1 MSKSMKEKLI
11 DNLGLKVIALL
22 FAVVLWLLVVNINDP
37 IESRTFSNIKVN
49 VLHEEIIENQAKT
62 WQVLDNTNNVTVVV
76 KGKRSILERMRSEDI
91 SAYADIKEMM
101 LENMVPIEVSVK
113 GFEGEYR
120 EAYASPKNMQIKI
133 ENSKKAEFPITVV
146 TTGEV
151 QDGYAL
157 GSTEA
162 NPKMISV
169 AGPQSLVGRIERA
182 VARVDVSGLAE
193 DTTLDATFLLY
204 DAAGNE
210 INQDLLSNT
219 IGVEGL
225 KVKVSL
231 LKTAAIPLEFDD
243 SEIRVSKGH
252 VYTKLECEP
261 ESVEVVGQ
269 ESDLEN
275 LSSIK
280 IPAGA
285 IDVGEISEKTE
296 VPVDITPYLPEDI
309 KLVDENANIVVVT
322 ILVDKVN
329 AKIINLPVE
338 SIVRDNA
345 PEGFKVGYGD
355 TKEIAL
361 AFTSEEQ
368 SRLNELTVDDLKDK
382 VRVDL
387 RGITQEGTY
396 TLKLQVTPPEGCEL
410 EEEVEITLTLT
421 KK

>member
-1 MSKSMKEKLI
+1 MDRSVKEKLI
-11 DNLGLKVIALL
+11 NNLGLKVIALL

-37 IESRTFSNIKVN
+37 VESRTFSNIKVS

-62 WQVLDNTNNVTVVV
+62 WQVLDDSDNVTVVV
-76 KGKRSILERMRSEDI
+76 KGKRSVLERIRSEDI
-91 SAYADIKEMM
+91 SASADIKELM
-101 LENMVPIEVSVK
+101 LENMVPIEVTVK

-151 QDGYAL
+151 QKGYAL
-157 GSTEA
+157 GSTSA
-162 NPKMISV
+162 QPQMISV
-169 AGPQSLVGRIERA
+169 TGPQSLVGRIEKA

-193 DTTLDATFLLY
+193 DTTLDATLILY
-204 DAAGNE
+204 DSAGNE
-210 INQDLLSNT
+210 INQELLSNT
-219 IGVEGL
+219 VGVEG
-225 KVKVSL
+225 VKVNITV
-231 LKTAAIPLEFDD
+231 LKTEIVPLKFDD

-261 ESVEVVGQ
+261 ESVEVVGE
-269 ESDLEN
+269 ESAIRE
-275 LSSIK
+275 LSEIN
-280 IPAGA
+280 IPAEA
-285 IDVGEISEKTE
+285 LDVGEISEKTE
-296 VPVDITPYLPEDI
+296 VPLDITPYLPNNI
-309 KLVDENANIVVVT
+309 KLVDESANIVVVT
-322 ILVDKVN
+322 ILVDKVD

-345 PEGFKVGYGD
+345 PEGFKVEYGD

-361 AFTSEEQ
+361 AFTSEDQ
-368 SRLNELTVDDLKDK
+368 SKLDGLTVDDLKDK

-387 RGITQEGTY
+387 RNITEEGTY

-410 EEEVEITLTLT
+410 EEEVQITLILT